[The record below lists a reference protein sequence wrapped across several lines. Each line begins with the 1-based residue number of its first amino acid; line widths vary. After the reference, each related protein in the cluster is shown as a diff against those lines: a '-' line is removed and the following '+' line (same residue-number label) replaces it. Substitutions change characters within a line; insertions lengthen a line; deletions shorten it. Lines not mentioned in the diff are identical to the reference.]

1 MSLPPNFGQAFD
13 LSSLT
18 KPKVDPTT
26 PLPGI
31 EVSVENLSS
40 DILPLS
46 LVRPVIVLMWSP
58 RSAESVEMIKVLG
71 KLQIDFKEAFA
82 LARVDI
88 EAHPQVAQAFQTKAV
103 PYAVAIIAEQMV
115 PLFEQSYPEAQVRMV
130 IDKVLTLA
138 SEQGIGQA
146 PVEQMEAEEI
156 EAMEALEAGNYV
168 AAEAAYKKW
177 LSRKPSEN
185 LAKLGLAQTQLLM
198 RTEGSDL
205 DTVISESTKNPGDI
219 ALQLKAADVE
229 MVNGGVE
236 AAFTRLLHAVRAT
249 SGDDRTKVKNHL
261 LNLFALVDPSD
272 PRLVAARKELA
283 SALFSEKH

>member
-18 KPKVDPTT
+18 KPKVDPSI
-26 PLPGI
+26 PMPGI

-40 DILPLS
+40 EILPLS

-58 RSAESVEMIKVLG
+58 RSPESAEMVKLLG
-71 KLQIDFKEAFA
+71 KLEGDYKQAFA

-88 EAHPQVAQAFQTKAV
+88 EAHPQVAQAFQTKTV

-115 PLFEQSYPEAQVRMV
+115 PLFEQAYPEAQVRMV
-130 IDKVLTLA
+130 LDKVLTLA
-138 SEQGIGQA
+138 SEQGVGQA
-146 PVEQMEAEEI
+146 PVEHMEAEEI
-156 EAMEALEAGNYV
+156 EAMEALEAGNYL

-198 RTEGSDL
+198 RTEGLDL
-205 DTVISESTKNPGDI
+205 NQVIDESTNNPGDI

-229 MVNGGVE
+229 IVNGGVE

-249 SGDDRTKVKNHL
+249 TGDDRSKVKDHL

-283 SALFSEKH
+283 SALF

>member
-18 KPKVDPTT
+18 KPKVDPSV

-40 DILPLS
+40 QILPLS
-46 LVRPVIVLMWSP
+46 LVRAVIVVMWSP
-58 RSAESVEMIKVLG
+58 RSPESVEMVKILG
-71 KLQIDFKEAFA
+71 KLELDYKQTFA

-88 EAHPQVAQAFQTKAV
+88 EAHPQVGQAFQTKSI

-138 SEQGIGQA
+138 SEQGVGQA
-146 PVEQMEAEEI
+146 PVESMEAEEI
-156 EAMEALEAGNYV
+156 EAMEALEAGNFV

-177 LSRKPSEN
+177 LSRKPNEN

-198 RTEGSDL
+198 RTDGLQL
-205 DTVISESTKNPGDI
+205 DDVIAESTSNPTDI
-219 ALQLKAADVE
+219 TLQLKAADVE
-229 MVNGGVE
+229 IVNGGVE

-249 SGDDRTKVKNHL
+249 SGEDRTKVKDHL
-261 LNLFALVDPSD
+261 LNLFSLIDQSD

-283 SALFSEKH
+283 SALF

>member
-46 LVRPVIVLMWSP
+46 LARPVIVLMWSP

-71 KLQIDFKEAFA
+71 KLEVDYKGAFA

-130 IDKVLTLA
+130 MDKVLTLA

-156 EAMEALEAGNYV
+156 EAMDALEAGNYV

-198 RTEGSDL
+198 RTEGLELSE
-205 DTVISESTKNPGDI
+205 VIDQSALNPSDI

-229 MVNGGVE
+229 IVNGGVE
-236 AAFTRLLHAVRAT
+236 AAFARLIHAVRAT
-249 SGDDRTKVKNHL
+249 SGDERSKVKDHL
-261 LNLFALVDPSD
+261 LNLFALVDQSD

-283 SALFSEKH
+283 SALF

>member
-18 KPKVDPTT
+18 KPKVDPST

-46 LVRPVIVLMWSP
+46 LVRPVIVVMWTP
-58 RSAESVEMIKVLG
+58 RSAESADMVKILG
-71 KLQIDFKEAFA
+71 KLEVDYKQAFA

-88 EAHPQVAQAFQTKAV
+88 EAHPQVGQAFQTKSI

-115 PLFEQSYPEAQVRMV
+115 PLFEQSYPEAQLRMV
-130 IDKVLTLA
+130 IDKVLALA
-138 SEQGIGQA
+138 AEQGISQA

-156 EAMEALEAGNYV
+156 EALDALEAGNYP

-177 LSRKPSEN
+177 LARKPSEN
-185 LAKLGLAQTQLLM
+185 FAKLGLAQTQLLM
-198 RTEGSDL
+198 RTEGLEL
-205 DTVISESTKNPGDI
+205 DTVITESTKNPSDI

-249 SGDDRTKVKNHL
+249 AGDDRAKVKDHL
-261 LNLFALVDPSD
+261 LNLFALVDPTD

-283 SALFSEKH
+283 SALF

>member
-1 MSLPPNFGQAFD
+1 MSLPPHFGEAFD

-18 KPKVDPTT
+18 KPKVDPST

-58 RSAESVEMIKVLG
+58 RSAESVEMVKVLG
-71 KLQIDFKEAFA
+71 KLEIDYKGAFA

-130 IDKVLTLA
+130 MDKVLTLA
-138 SEQGIGQA
+138 AEQGIGQA

-156 EAMEALEAGNYV
+156 EALEALEAGNYV

-177 LSRKPSEN
+177 LSRKPAEN

-198 RTEGSDL
+198 RTEGLELSE
-205 DTVISESTKNPGDI
+205 VIDQSALNPSDI

-229 MVNGGVE
+229 IVNGGVE
-236 AAFTRLLHAVRAT
+236 AAFARLIHAVRAT
-249 SGDDRTKVKNHL
+249 SGDERTKVKDHL
-261 LNLFALVDPSD
+261 LNLFALVDQSD

-283 SALFSEKH
+283 SALF

>member
-18 KPKVDPTT
+18 KPKVDPST
-26 PLPGI
+26 PLLGI

-46 LVRPVIVLMWSP
+46 LVRPVIVVMWSP
-58 RSAESVEMIKVLG
+58 RSAESADMVKILG
-71 KLQIDFKEAFA
+71 KLEVDYKQAFA

-88 EAHPQVAQAFQTKAV
+88 EAHPQVGQAFQTKSI

-130 IDKVLTLA
+130 IDKVLALA
-138 SEQGIGQA
+138 AEQGIGQA

-156 EAMEALEAGNYV
+156 EALDALEAGNYP

-177 LSRKPSEN
+177 LARKPSEN
-185 LAKLGLAQTQLLM
+185 FAKLGLAQTQLLM
-198 RTEGSDL
+198 RTEGLEL
-205 DTVISESTKNPGDI
+205 DTVIAESTKNPSDI

-249 SGDDRTKVKNHL
+249 AGDDRAKVKDHL
-261 LNLFALVDPSD
+261 LNLFTLVDPTD

-283 SALFSEKH
+283 SALF

>member
-18 KPKVDPTT
+18 KPKVDPST
-26 PLPGI
+26 PLAGI

-58 RSAESVEMIKVLG
+58 RSPESVEMIKVLG
-71 KLQIDFKEAFA
+71 KLEIDYKEAFS

-138 SEQGIGQA
+138 SEQGVGQA
-146 PVEQMEAEEI
+146 PVEHMEAEEI
-156 EAMEALEAGNYV
+156 EAMEALEAGNYA
-168 AAEAAYKKW
+168 AAEVAYKKW
-177 LSRKPSEN
+177 LSRKPAEN

-198 RTEGSDL
+198 RTEGL
-205 DTVISESTKNPGDI
+205 ELNQVIDESTKNPTDI

-249 SGDDRTKVKNHL
+249 AGDDRNKVKDHL

-283 SALFSEKH
+283 SALF

>member
-18 KPKVDPTT
+18 KPKVDTSQPMS
-26 PLPGI
+26 GI
-31 EVSVENLSS
+31 EVTVENLST

-58 RSAESVEMIKVLG
+58 RSKESADMVMTLG
-71 KLQIDFKEAFA
+71 KLETDYKAA
-82 LARVDI
+82 WSLARVNIDT
-88 EAHPQVAQAFQTKAV
+88 HPEVAQAFQTKNV

-115 PLFEQSYPEAQVRMV
+115 PLFEQAYPEAQVRMV
-130 IDKVLTLA
+130 LDKVLTLA
-138 SEQGIGQA
+138 SEQGVGEA
-146 PVEQMEAEEI
+146 PVEQMEPEEI
-156 EAMEALEAGNYV
+156 EAMDALEAGNFL

-177 LSRKPSEN
+177 LARKPAEN

-198 RTEGSDL
+198 RTEGLQLND
-205 DTVISESTKNPGDI
+205 VIAQSMAEPSSID
-219 ALQLKAADVE
+219 LQLKAADVE

-236 AAFTRLLHAVRAT
+236 AAFTRLLHAVKAT
-249 SGDDRTKVKNHL
+249 SGDDRIKVKNHL
-261 LNLFALVDPSD
+261 LNLFSLIDSSD

-283 SALFSEKH
+283 SALF

>member
-18 KPKVDPTT
+18 KPKVDTSI

-31 EVSVENLSS
+31 QVNVENLSNE
-40 DILPLS
+40 ILPLS
-46 LVRPVIVLMWSP
+46 LVRPVIVLMWSA
-58 RSAESVEMIKVLG
+58 RSPESVEMIKTLG
-71 KLQIDFKEAFA
+71 KLELDYKTAFA

-88 EAHPQVAQAFQTKAV
+88 DTHPEVAQAFQTKSV

-115 PLFEQSYPEAQVRMV
+115 PLFEQSYPEAQIKMV

-138 SEQGIGQA
+138 AEQGIGEA
-146 PVEQMEAEEI
+146 PLEEI
-156 EAMEALEAGNYV
+156 EPEEKEAMAALEAGNYV

-177 LSRKPSEN
+177 LARKPAEN
-185 LAKLGLAQTQLLM
+185 LAKLGLAQTQLLI
-198 RTEGSDL
+198 RTENLELTSLIAQSDA
-205 DTVISESTKNPGDI
+205 SPADI
-219 ALQLKAADVE
+219 ELQMQAADVE
-229 MVNGGVE
+229 IVNGGVE
-236 AAFTRLLHAVRAT
+236 AAFARLLRAIRST
-249 SGDDRTKVKNHL
+249 NGDERTTLKNHL

-283 SALFSEKH
+283 SALF

>member
-18 KPKVDPTT
+18 KPKVDPAT

-58 RSAESVEMIKVLG
+58 RSTESVEMVKVLG
-71 KLQIDFKEAFA
+71 KLEIDYKGAFA

-130 IDKVLTLA
+130 MDKVLTLA
-138 SEQGIGQA
+138 SEQGIGEA

-156 EAMEALEAGNYV
+156 EAMDALEAGNYL

-177 LSRKPSEN
+177 LSRKPGEN

-198 RTEGSDL
+198 RTEGLELSEVIDQSALNPSD
-205 DTVISESTKNPGDI
+205 IQ
-219 ALQLKAADVE
+219 LQLKAADVE
-229 MVNGGVE
+229 IVNGGVE
-236 AAFTRLLHAVRAT
+236 AAFARLIHAVRAT
-249 SGDDRTKVKNHL
+249 SGDERTKVKDHL
-261 LNLFALVDPSD
+261 LNLFALVDQSD

-283 SALFSEKH
+283 SALF

>member
-1 MSLPPNFGQAFD
+1 VSLPPNFGQAFD

-18 KPKVDPTT
+18 KPKVDPAI

-58 RSAESVEMIKVLG
+58 RSVESAEMVKVLG
-71 KLQIDFKEAFA
+71 KLENDYKQAFA

-88 EAHPQVAQAFQTKAV
+88 EAHPQVAQAFQTKTI

-130 IDKVLTLA
+130 LDKVLTLA
-138 SEQGIGQA
+138 SEQGIGEA

-156 EAMEALEAGNYV
+156 EALEALEAGNYL
-168 AAEAAYKKW
+168 AAEVAYKKW

-185 LAKLGLAQTQLLM
+185 LAKIGLAQTQLLI
-198 RTEGSDL
+198 RTEGLEL
-205 DTVISESTKNPGDI
+205 DAVISESTKNPGDI

-229 MVNGGVE
+229 IVNGGVE

-249 SGDDRTKVKNHL
+249 AGDDRAKVKDHL

-283 SALFSEKH
+283 SALF

>member
-18 KPKVDPTT
+18 KPKVDTSLPM
-26 PLPGI
+26 PGI
-31 EVSVENLSS
+31 EVTVENLST

-58 RSAESVEMIKVLG
+58 RSKESADMVTTLG
-71 KLQIDFKEAFA
+71 KLETEYKTSWS
-82 LARVDI
+82 LARVNIDTQP
-88 EAHPQVAQAFQTKAV
+88 EVAQAFQTKNV

-115 PLFEQSYPEAQVRMV
+115 PLFEQPYPEAQIRMV
-130 IDKVLTLA
+130 LDKVLTLA
-138 SEQGIGQA
+138 AEQGVGEA
-146 PVEQMEAEEI
+146 PVEQLEPEEI
-156 EAMEALEAGNYV
+156 EAMDALEAGNYV

-177 LSRKPSEN
+177 LTRKPSEN

-198 RTEGSDL
+198 RTEGLDL
-205 DTVISESTKNPGDI
+205 NTVIAESMADPTSID
-219 ALQLKAADVE
+219 LQLQAADVE

-236 AAFTRLLHAVRAT
+236 AAYTRLIHAVKAT
-249 SGDDRTKVKNHL
+249 TGDDRTKVKNHL
-261 LNLFALVDPSD
+261 LELFALVDASD

-283 SALFSEKH
+283 SALF

>member
-1 MSLPPNFGQAFD
+1 
-13 LSSLT
+13 
-18 KPKVDPTT
+18 
-26 PLPGI
+26 
-31 EVSVENLSS
+31 
-40 DILPLS
+40 
-46 LVRPVIVLMWSP
+46 
-58 RSAESVEMIKVLG
+58 
-71 KLQIDFKEAFA
+71 
-82 LARVDI
+82 
-88 EAHPQVAQAFQTKAV
+88 VAQAFQTKTI

-115 PLFEQSYPEAQVRMV
+115 PLFEQAYPEAQVRMV
-130 IDKVLTLA
+130 LDKVLTLA
-138 SEQGIGQA
+138 SEQGVGQA

-156 EAMEALEAGNYV
+156 EAMEALEAGNYL

-198 RTEGSDL
+198 RTEGL
-205 DTVISESTKNPGDI
+205 GLNQVIDESTNNPGDI

-229 MVNGGVE
+229 IVNGGVE

-249 SGDDRTKVKNHL
+249 TGDDRSKVKDHL

-283 SALFSEKH
+283 SALF